1 MNKYRAGPVYI
12 SKLTLGFPMKALRTL
27 GLAMLGLFITWAPH
41 SASAQSVNVGVFYN
55 QLAPYGSWLQASG
68 YGYVWQPNV
77 GSGWRPYS
85 DGQWVYTDDGWYWNS
100 NEDWGWATYHYGRWV
115 NLDGYGWCWVPG
127 STWAPAWVSWR
138 TSNDYVGWAPL
149 PPEAEWQPS
158 TGIQFG
164 VSFGFDIGPGYYNFC
179 PNRYFG
185 YGDVGRYC
193 LPPQNNVNI
202 IEQTTNVTNIV
213 NNNNVVYNGGP
224 NYAAL
229 SRNAQIRRAQ
239 LDRVNAADP
248 AAMRGRLQ
256 GNRLRVATPHVNRDR
271 GLRPAHVAGRV
282 PPGRVNRGWANI
294 KDQQRAAAVRQRMK
308 QEAQNARHMTPQQ
321 RQAAA
326 QRHQRQ
332 VAAAQAGNPA
342 AQQTAAQRR
351 HERQVAAAQAGNPA
365 AQQATAQRRH
375 ERQVAAAQAGNPAAQ
390 QTTAQRRRERQ
401 AAAAA
406 ASNPNATAREQAARA
421 ANRNR
426 QTHVAAVPNPASQTM
441 QERRQARRQEAARQ
455 QNSIQEARLSQERQQ
470 AAQAQQRRHN
480 AAQQHQAQQPHPQN
494 RPPQQHHA
502 QQPRPQNRP
511 PQQQPRP
518 QNRPPQQHQQHAQ
531 GGGNG
536 GNKNEK
542 KKH

>member
-1 MNKYRAGPVYI
+1 MNKFRAGPVYI
-12 SKLTLGFPMKALRTL
+12 SKLTLGFPMKALRTI

-55 QLAPYGSWLQASG
+55 QLAPYGNWLQASG

-100 NEDWGWATYHYGRWV
+100 NENWGWATYHYGRWV

-149 PPEAEWQPS
+149 PPEAAWQPD

-239 LDRVNAADP
+239 IDRVNAADP
-248 AAMRGRLQ
+248 AALRGRWQ
-256 GNRLRVATPHVNRDR
+256 GNRLRVATPHVNANRAA
-271 GLRPAHVAGRV
+271 RPAHIAGRV

-294 KDQQRAAAVRQRMK
+294 KDQQRAAALRQHMK
-308 QEAQNARHMTPQQ
+308 AEAQNARHMTPQQ

-326 QRHQRQ
+326 QRHERQ
-332 VAAAQAGNPA
+332 VAAAQASNPA
-342 AQQTAAQRR
+342 ANQTAAQRR
-351 HERQVAAAQAGNPA
+351 HERQVAAAQTGNPA
-365 AQQATAQRRH
+365 VQQ
-375 ERQVAAAQAGNPAAQ
+375 E
-390 QTTAQRRRERQ
+390 TAQRRRERQ

-426 QTHVAAVPNPASQTM
+426 QAHVAAVPNPASQTM

-455 QNSIQEARLSQERQQ
+455 QNSIQEARRSQERQQ
-470 AAQAQQRRHN
+470 AAQAQERRHA
-480 AAQQHQAQQPHPQN
+480 AAQQYRAQQPRPQNRPPQQQRVQQPHPQS
-494 RPPQQHHA
+494 RPPQQQHHA

-511 PQQQPRP
+511 PQQHYAQQPRP

-531 GGGNG
+531 QGGGNG

-542 KKH
+542 KKPQ